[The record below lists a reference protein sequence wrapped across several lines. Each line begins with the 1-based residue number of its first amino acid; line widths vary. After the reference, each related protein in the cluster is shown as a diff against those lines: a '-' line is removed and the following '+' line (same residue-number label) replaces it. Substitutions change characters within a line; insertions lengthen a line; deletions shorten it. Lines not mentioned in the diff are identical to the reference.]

1 MVFPAVN
8 LHTFHSLNLYDG
20 LDIIFDITL
29 LDVDTLKWTQD
40 FCVIIIIPNMFTIN
54 ASCIS
59 IKGYKLSDST
69 FMVNSNGDV
78 ITIPYSCST
87 NTIKTGIEYLQQ
99 MYKNMTIK
107 CEEHIDTKWNPKP
120 YKPEELI

>member
-20 LDIIFDITL
+20 LDIIFDLTL
-29 LDVDTLKWTQD
+29 LDVDTLKWTED
-40 FCVIIIIPNMFTIN
+40 FCVITLIPNMFTIN

-59 IKGYKLSDST
+59 IQGYKLSDST
-69 FMVNSNGDV
+69 FMVNSNGDL

-99 MYKNMTIK
+99 MYKNMTTK